1 MNTNIMRT
9 ILSIAAVAVMAASSI
24 FGCVTDAAG
33 VITCSASWMSPTTG
47 AMVASGMVVVN
58 LLLKAFGGVPGA
70 TVVQKLA
77 SPVVPIVPETVA
89 GPGTVSLK
97 QVMAK

>member
-9 ILSIAAVAVMAASSI
+9 ILSIAAVVSLAASSI
-24 FGCVTDAAG
+24 FGCVTDTAG
-33 VITCSASWMSPTTG
+33 ITTCNASWMSPTTG
-47 AMVASGMVVVN
+47 ALVASGMVVVN

-70 TVVQKLA
+70 TITQKLA
-77 SPVVPIVPETVA
+77 NPTAPIVPEIVA

-97 QVMAK
+97 QVLAK